1 MTASPPTR
9 QLTRLASQPSN
20 PYRITLARLRA
31 PSILLSASPQ
41 PLATMPR
48 PPRAK
53 VAPKTATTTRVA
65 KPAARK
71 PLAKA
76 ASKPTAKQ
84 TRTASAALNSFSEDS
99 DSLVAKSRSS
109 RSKRGAPRQQ
119 TPEAADEVDLQMTGA
134 LPLEEVVSVSATKTR
149 TPVSNASTVRRS
161 TRGSARVSAKK
172 ALPVDDSPA
181 QTNSPAQDASE
192 LALEGDSGFGD
203 FTMSSLD
210 ANSPEHGTRPPSAVK
225 VGATPAHETSILA
238 LTNFKRRARQP
249 SLLRMVQQTT
259 DVEDNDQDDLDNT
272 DNFDFD
278 DFLPQDESTPINV
291 RKNAA
296 EKEVANDSGAHLSSP
311 GTRKSKR
318 KSAPVVQVPRSSPPF
333 EPPSGVDVGSD
344 RSPSPSL
351 PDVVESHEEVVEQT
365 QTNAEPLSET
375 AAPPMSSSPPREL
388 STPPAQTRVSRRGRA
403 IKKPV
408 QDDYSSAEETET
420 PARAK
425 RRAKGKAQQSISTA
439 QLKDLLPRRRNRM
452 PQNRDEFDVESS
464 EEVTQMDSDADELQM
479 PNRRTRT
486 IGGSKTVA
494 SPKASKKTGRGKKT
508 GAVSKP
514 GPKSSRT
521 YSRRISSEKENHT
534 RAGEREAAMEQSP
547 VEVSEKLAA
556 IRRKFEAIDDFELEF
571 ETVDGVTTSSSPY
584 R

>member
-1 MTASPPTR
+1 M
-9 QLTRLASQPSN
+9 
-20 PYRITLARLRA
+20 
-31 PSILLSASPQ
+31 
-41 PLATMPR
+41 
-48 PPRAK
+48 
-53 VAPKTATTTRVA
+53 
-65 KPAARK
+65 
-71 PLAKA
+71 
-76 ASKPTAKQ
+76 
-84 TRTASAALNSFSEDS
+84 
-99 DSLVAKSRSS
+99 
-109 RSKRGAPRQQ
+109 
-119 TPEAADEVDLQMTGA
+119 
-134 LPLEEVVSVSATKTR
+134 
-149 TPVSNASTVRRS
+149 
-161 TRGSARVSAKK
+161 SAKK
-172 ALPVDDSPA
+172 ALPADVSLA
-181 QTNSPAQDASE
+181 QASSPAQDASE

-238 LTNFKRRARQP
+238 LTNFRRRARQP

-311 GTRKSKR
+311 GPRASRRKP
-318 KSAPVVQVPRSSPPF
+318 APVVQVPRSSPP
-333 EPPSGVDVGSD
+333 PDPSSGDDVDPE

-351 PDVVESHEEVVEQT
+351 PEVVESHEEVVEQS

-375 AAPPMSSSPPREL
+375 AAPPMSSSPVREA
-388 STPPAQTRVSRRGRA
+388 STPPAQMRPRRGRQT
-403 IKKPV
+403 KKPV
-408 QDDYSSAEETET
+408 HADYSSAEETET

-425 RRAKGKAQQSISTA
+425 RRAKSKAQPSISTA

-452 PQNRDEFDVESS
+452 LQNKDEFDVESS

-479 PNRRTRT
+479 PNRRTRAR
-486 IGGSKTVA
+486 GGSKKVT
-494 SPKASKKTGRGKKT
+494 SPKASKKTGQGKKT

-514 GPKSSRT
+514 GPKGSRT
-521 YSRRISSEKENHT
+521 YSRRISSEKENET
-534 RAGEREAAMEQSP
+534 RAGRREAARQQSP

-556 IRRKFEAIDDFELEF
+556 IRRKFAAIDEFELEF
-571 ETVDGVTTSSSPY
+571 ETADAVTSSSPY